1 MNAGELQ
8 LFGLSLFAGMSTLIG
23 YLIVIYI
30 GRKQSPAFIALSMGF
45 TAGVML
51 YLSFVELLGEAFE
64 GTTDRYGH
72 VTGAWYVVIAFF
84 IGMGITAIIDKL
96 VPAYENPHEFDL
108 GVSPKVAK
116 KSGLYRVGILATLAI
131 AIHNFP
137 EGIATVFGGAHDVG
151 LGFTIAIAIAIH
163 NIPEGIAISAPIYKA
178 TGSKKKAFYYT
189 FVAGIA
195 EPIGAIIG
203 YYLLRDVLDDAM
215 FGLMLAVIA
224 GIMVFISFDQ
234 ILPATEKYG
243 RHHLTTYSI
252 IAGMGV
258 MALTILMLH

>member
-1 MNAGELQ
+1 MSTEELQ

-23 YLIVIYI
+23 YLIVIYF
-30 GRKQSPAFIALSMGF
+30 GRKQSPAFLSLSMGF

-64 GTTDRYGH
+64 GIEAEYGH
-72 VTGAWYVVIAFF
+72 ETGAWYVVIAFF
-84 IGMGITAIIDKL
+84 IGLGITALIDKL
-96 VPAYENPHEFDL
+96 VPSYENPHEFESGL
-108 GVSPKVAK
+108 TEAK
-116 KSGLYRVGILATLAI
+116 NGKSGLYRVGILATLAI

-151 LGFTIAIAIAIH
+151 LGVTIAIAIAIH
-163 NIPEGIAISAPIYKA
+163 NIPEGIAVSAPIFKA
-178 TGSKKKAFYYT
+178 TGSRKKAFYYT

-195 EPIGAIIG
+195 EPIGAIVG
-203 YYLLRDVLDDAM
+203 YYTLKDFIDAST
-215 FGLMLAVIA
+215 FSLMLAVIA

-252 IAGMGV
+252 ITGMGV